1 MTKEGQTQA
10 WRYCSVFEILSWKNV
25 GGRGMEEGEG
35 RENENLQVEDENRRV
50 GSPVDS
56 WILIHGF
63 GPH

>member
-1 MTKEGQTQA
+1 
-10 WRYCSVFEILSWKNV
+10 
-25 GGRGMEEGEG
+25 MEEGEG